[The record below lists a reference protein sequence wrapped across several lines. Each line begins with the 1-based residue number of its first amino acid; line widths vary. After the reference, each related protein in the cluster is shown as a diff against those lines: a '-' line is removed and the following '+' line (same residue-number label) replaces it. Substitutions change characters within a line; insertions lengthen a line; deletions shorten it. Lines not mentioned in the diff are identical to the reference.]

1 MWGQSPHSPFLVV
14 RGRNKPK
21 ERTAWKLA
29 TPIAGSDLWF
39 IDSVCDAVYG
49 GSADEPCQA

>member
-1 MWGQSPHSPFLVV
+1 MWGQSPHSPFLVM

-29 TPIAGSDLWF
+29 TPIVGSDLWF